1 LIDFYERLFQIL
13 KRIRMSSKKAKQSD
27 VPSEVE
33 ASVNALSC
41 HPPVPPTQSGSPFE
55 RLSDE
60 VILTIFSFL
69 THPQLC
75 RIASVNKRLKTLAL
89 EPSLWKKI
97 TLDDDRPMRV
107 ETWRTIVSRCTQL
120 ESLHLCYQAVLRIRI
135 RIHMFLGHPDPLVRG
150 MDPDPDPALDPDPSI
165 IMQK

>member
-41 HPPVPPTQSGSPFE
+41 HPPVPPTQSGSFPFE

-75 RIASVNKRLKTLAL
+75 RIASVNKRFKTLAL

-107 ETWRTIVSRCTQL
+107 ETWRTIVSRCTKL
-120 ESLHLCYQAVLRIRI
+120 ESLHLYNQAVLRI
-135 RIHMFLGHPDPLVRG
+135 RIHMFLGLLDPDQLVR
-150 MDPDPDPALDPDPSI
+150 DPDPSI
-165 IMQK
+165 MQK

>member
-1 LIDFYERLFQIL
+1 
-13 KRIRMSSKKAKQSD
+13 MGSKNAKQSD

-33 ASVNALSC
+33 ASSVNALSC
-41 HPPVPPTQSGSPFE
+41 HPPVPPTQSGSSPFE

-60 VILTIFSFL
+60 VILPIFSFL
-69 THPQLC
+69 TQPQLC
-75 RIASVNKRLKTLAL
+75 GIASVNKRFQTLAL

-97 TLDDDRPMRV
+97 TLDDDRPMQV

-135 RIHMFLGHPDPLVRG
+135 HMFLGLPGPDPLIRG
-150 MDPDPDPALDPDPSI
+150 MGPGPDPDPALDPDPSI